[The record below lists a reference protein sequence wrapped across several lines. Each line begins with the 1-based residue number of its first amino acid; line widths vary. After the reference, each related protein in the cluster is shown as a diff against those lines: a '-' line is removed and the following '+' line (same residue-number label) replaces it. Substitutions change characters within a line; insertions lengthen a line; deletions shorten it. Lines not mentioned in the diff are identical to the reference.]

1 MHYSERKI
9 TGWGNYPWV
18 ESKVYVPRTS
28 DELKNIL
35 EQETSVINRGL
46 GRSYGDQAVNKHAGV
61 LSVQKQNHF
70 LAFNES
76 TGMLVCEAGVSLAEI
91 IKVFAPRG
99 WFPMI
104 NPGTKYV
111 TIGGAI
117 ANDIHGKAHH
127 VDGSFANCVESFTIL
142 LADGRIVSASR
153 DENADLF
160 WANFGGL
167 GLLGSILTASIRLRK
182 IETTYFKQKAIKVNN
197 LDELLDAIDQYDQQ
211 YDYSVA
217 WVDSLAT
224 GKRLGRGVLTT
235 GNAAKLADLPAKLA
249 KNPLY
254 TTPNPKINLPF
265 YVPGFAL
272 NTFTVSI
279 LNKILETVQSG
290 AGDFAHYEKFFFP
303 LDAINNWNRGYGKK
317 GFIQYQF
324 VVPEEGGRKSIS
336 DILKVIAKSGNSPF
350 LNVLKKFGKGQSQ
363 SMLSFPMKGYTFAI
377 DFPVRQSLR
386 ELTDTLDRMVVDRG
400 GRIYL
405 GKDAMLRDLN
415 LFKKMYPRWEEWAR
429 IKQTYD
435 PENKYSSNLSKRLN
449 LESLGAKVAI

>member
-1 MHYSERKI
+1 
-9 TGWGNYPWV
+9 
-18 ESKVYVPRTS
+18 
-28 DELKNIL
+28 
-35 EQETSVINRGL
+35 
-46 GRSYGDQAVNKHAGV
+46 
-61 LSVQKQNHF
+61 
-70 LAFNES
+70 
-76 TGMLVCEAGVSLAEI
+76 
-91 IKVFAPRG
+91 
-99 WFPMI
+99 MI

-127 VDGSFANCVESFTIL
+127 VDGSFANCVQSFTIL
-142 LADGRIVSASR
+142 LAEGSVVHASR
-153 DENADLF
+153 DENTDLF

-167 GLLGSILTASIRLRK
+167 GLLGSILTATIRLRK

-197 LDELLDAIDQYDQQ
+197 LDELLDAIDEYDQQ

-254 TTPNPKINLPF
+254 TTPNPRLNLPF

-272 NTFTVSI
+272 NTFTVSV

-303 LDAINNWNRGYGKK
+303 LDAINNWNRGYGKN

-336 DILKVIAKSGNSPF
+336 DILKVIAESGNSPF
-350 LNVLKKFGKGQSQ
+350 LNVLKKFGEGQSE

-377 DFPVRQSLR
+377 DFPVRKGLR
-386 ELTDTLDRMVVDRG
+386 DLTATLDQMVVDRG

-405 GKDAMLRDLN
+405 GKDAMLKDHN
-415 LFKKMYPRWEEWAR
+415 LFKKMYPRWEEWVK

-435 PENKYSSNLSKRLN
+435 PNDKFSSNLSRRLK
-449 LESLGAKVAI
+449 LENLGA